1 MKVFLEAFLQ
11 TLKPTEAVIEL
22 KKFTTVKIDD
32 LWNLQSQVN
41 DNALSLK
48 LVTEI
53 NKLQKLLP
61 KTEDVQGG
69 YKGLTHYDKL
79 PGELN
84 DYLDLAKGILQ
95 NLTNAQIMEGTMDG
109 NVTPAVQEL
118 LIQLLNLGDGSV
130 NAITEKVLPC
140 SSIHY
145 IATSLIATGCS
156 KSGLNNR
163 FFGWALALILTVLF
177 TFLSFVELFNL
188 WCFQSRQ
195 IRYFYGS

>member
-1 MKVFLEAFLQ
+1 M
-11 TLKPTEAVIEL
+11 
-22 KKFTTVKIDD
+22 
-32 LWNLQSQVN
+32 
-41 DNALSLK
+41 
-48 LVTEI
+48 
-53 NKLQKLLP
+53 
-61 KTEDVQGG
+61 
-69 YKGLTHYDKL
+69 DK
-79 PGELN
+79 
-84 DYLDLAKGILQ
+84 AS
-95 NLTNAQIMEGTMDG
+95 MEGTMES

-195 IRYFYGS
+195 IRYFYSS